1 MPGHIRT
8 ATLALG
14 AAACL
19 ATAIGPAFAE
29 AENLR
34 LRPHKEP
41 ATTCVD
47 AKGKCPYVQA
57 PRINKRVSTIPG
69 TQNPDYGRP
78 PVINNPLGKRAMPPI
93 GIFGNPAISGK

>member
-1 MPGHIRT
+1 MLGKIRT

-14 AAACL
+14 AVACL
-19 ATAIGPAFAE
+19 AAAISPVFAE

-41 ATTCVD
+41 ATTCAD
-47 AKGKCPYVQA
+47 AKGKCPYVSA

-69 TQNPDYGRP
+69 MQNPDYGRP
-78 PVINNPLGKRAMPPI
+78 PVINNPLGKRATPSI